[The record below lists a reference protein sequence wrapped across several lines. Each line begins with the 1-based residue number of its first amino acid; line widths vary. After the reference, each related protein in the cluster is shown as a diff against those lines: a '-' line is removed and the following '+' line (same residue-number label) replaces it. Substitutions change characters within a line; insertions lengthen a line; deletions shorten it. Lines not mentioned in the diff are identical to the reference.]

1 MKLKTVLAHTV
12 PEAMKIV
19 RQTIGDDAVIVSSL
33 RTQTGDVRLV
43 VATDSNTKENDNLN
57 IIDTDKAHDLD
68 PIQTLLTIH
77 HTPELLI
84 QHILQKLSDKNTN
97 DIAHSLGK
105 AFENTFSFAPIDT
118 IKTKRAFL
126 LTGIPAS
133 GKTIALVKW
142 AVHAKLQQIRV
153 CVLTLDNKKAGA
165 LSGLEAYTNLLNV
178 PLIPTQIENLNNII
192 QQYRKTHDLILID
205 SPGLNPWMATDMSLL
220 ANINRLCEGVEPILT
235 MPAGLDAIESGEI
248 ATSFAKFGCN
258 RLIATRVDTSHIFG
272 NLLNTAH
279 AGNLSF
285 AYYSD
290 NSSVSEP
297 LRPLNTT
304 ELTRLI
310 MKTPLSQELFS

>member
-19 RQTIGDDAVIVSSL
+19 RQTIGNDAVIVSSL

-43 VATDSNTKENDNLN
+43 VATDTKTKTNNDENIVD
-57 IIDTDKAHDLD
+57 IDKKHDLD
-68 PIQTLLTIH
+68 PIQTLLTLH

-84 QHILQKLSDKNTN
+84 QHILQKIPDKNTK
-97 DIAHSLGK
+97 DVTTALTTAI
-105 AFENTFSFAPIDT
+105 ENAFSFAPIDV

-133 GKTIALVKW
+133 GKTISLVKW

-153 CVLTLDNKKAGA
+153 CILTLDNKKAGA

-178 PLIPTQIENLNNII
+178 PLIPTQIENLNNVI

-205 SPGLNPWMATDMSLL
+205 SPGLNPWMATDMAFL

-248 ATSFAKFGCN
+248 AASFAKFGCN

-285 AYYSD
+285 AYYT
-290 NSSVSEP
+290 NSSSASEP
-297 LRPLNTT
+297 LHPLNAT
-304 ELTRLI
+304 EITQLI